1 MSTMTP
7 RGFTLIEM
15 LTVVAII
22 GIVTGALTYAI
33 VNVYRNNAYIFEST
47 ASVENARRGLSFS
60 LEHIR
65 EASYADDG
73 NYPLGS
79 IASTS
84 ITFYS
89 DIDEDGGVERVR
101 IYALNNTLY
110 RETTNASGNPPSYT
124 GQTPATS
131 TIASFLRNGPTED
144 IFVYY
149 DDTGTALPA
158 ISANLGEVRSV
169 AVTIMTDLN
178 PDRAPNVLTLTGSAT
193 LRNLRDE

>member
-1 MSTMTP
+1 
-7 RGFTLIEM
+7 M
-15 LTVVAII
+15 LMVVATI

-47 ASVENARRGLSFS
+47 AAVENARRGLSLS

-110 RETTNASGNPPSYT
+110 RETTNAAGNPPSYT

-149 DDTGTALPA
+149 DDAGAPLPA

-169 AVTIMTDLN
+169 AVTIMADLN